1 LNCPCQRFLIQ
12 ISASA
17 IAVNVKQ
24 SGRRGPVF
32 KIIND
37 PRRTKLGRFLEASS
51 LDELPQFFNVLFGQM
66 SLVGPRPHM
75 PKEVAGYEK
84 WHKKVF
90 NVKPGITGLAQISG
104 RSEIDFDEEAK
115 LDAYYIEN
123 WSLWLDIKILLK
135 TPLVVILGR
144 RK

>member
-1 LNCPCQRFLIQ
+1 ML
-12 ISASA
+12 
-17 IAVNVKQ
+17 
-24 SGRRGPVF
+24 
-32 KIIND
+32 
-37 PRRTKLGRFLEASS
+37 
-51 LDELPQFFNVLFGQM
+51 GQM

-84 WHKKVF
+84 WHKRVF

-123 WSLWLDIKILLK
+123 WSLWMDWKILLK